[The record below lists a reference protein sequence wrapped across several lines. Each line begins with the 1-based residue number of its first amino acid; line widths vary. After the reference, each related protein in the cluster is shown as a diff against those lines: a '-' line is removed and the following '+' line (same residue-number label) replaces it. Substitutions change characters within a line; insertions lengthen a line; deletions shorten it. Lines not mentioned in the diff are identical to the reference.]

1 MNVAEWIVLGGVL
14 FYLLTCWAIFDI
26 ARKDFG
32 GIEKKA
38 AWAFVALIPFIGPV
52 IYMGA
57 GARKGKKKP
66 GASGG

>member
-1 MNVAEWIVLGGVL
+1 MSAAEWIVITGIG

-38 AWAFVALIPFIGPV
+38 AWAFVALIPFLGP
-52 IYMGA
+52 ILYIAMGLRKGSRKA
-57 GARKGKKKP
+57 GA
-66 GASGG
+66 

>member
-1 MNVAEWIVLGGVL
+1 MGMAEFVILGGVL

-38 AWAFVALIPFIGPV
+38 AWGIVALIPFIGPI
-52 IYMGA
+52 IYIAA
-57 GARKGKKKP
+57 GLRKGCRKRK
-66 GASGG
+66 ARE